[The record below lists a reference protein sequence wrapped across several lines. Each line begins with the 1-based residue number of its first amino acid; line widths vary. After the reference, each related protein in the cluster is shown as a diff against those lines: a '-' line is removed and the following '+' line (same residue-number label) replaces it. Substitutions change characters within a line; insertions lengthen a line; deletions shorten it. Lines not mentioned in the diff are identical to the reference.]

1 MARKQTGSAKV
12 WLLLVE
18 TIGLALSFYLILV
31 SLGLIHGGEAPCPRG
46 GIFACHSALTGRY
59 SKIGPIPISLLG
71 VAYFS
76 FQILL
81 TVVLQKRGWTIWLK
95 GLSVLASLFF
105 VAYLRAIELLW
116 MKAIC
121 VWCWAVAFAALAQA
135 LAVIPHLTPPLP
147 RLGIPARVGGLL
159 ALFVLLFAVSMGVA
173 MMLPEHQ
180 RVNRTTPSRQTA
192 TPTPKPTPQPTATP
206 RPQGNQAAAVTPTPT
221 PVPTAT
227 PDPDAAFDFPEEEM
241 TAEQLILKA
250 HGWRV
255 VTAATP
261 IERAIPRK
269 PVVMLAF
276 SSDCRE
282 CQAFIHGALSTNVL
296 EGLDVGLYAIDET
309 MLRGKLS
316 EMVSNV
322 PTTVLLDRQGKLLF
336 KHEGRMTEKDLR
348 RSLEAALQMAR

>member
-81 TVVLQKRGWTIWLK
+81 TVVLQKRGWTVWLK

-121 VWCWAVAFAALAQA
+121 VWCWAVAVAALAQA

-180 RVNRTTPSRQTA
+180 RVNRTSPSRQTA
-192 TPTPKPTPQPTATP
+192 TPKPTPQPTATP
-206 RPQGNQAAAVTPTPT
+206 RTQGNQAAAVTPTPT

-282 CQAFIHGALSTNVL
+282 CQAFIHGALSTNAL